1 LSKHSQARAGYGPL
15 PQVSALV
22 VGAVVGAVTWVFL
35 VLAAIDFGEAALSG
49 RPLAW
54 VFLLP
59 PAAGAVACFVLVLA
73 LGYRMLYLLG
83 LVSEYKPRRSSGRRA
98 AR

>member
-15 PQVSALV
+15 PRVSALV
-22 VGAVVGAVTWVFL
+22 AGAVVGAVAWVFL
-35 VLAAIDFGEAALSG
+35 VLAAIDFGGAALSG

-54 VFLLP
+54 VFLVP
-59 PAAGAVACFVLVLA
+59 PAVGATACFVLVLA
-73 LGYRMLYLLG
+73 LLYRVLYLLG
-83 LVSEYKPRRSSGRRA
+83 LVTEYTPRRSSGRRA